1 MTKKTTSRDAI
12 YKEIEAE
19 RAYQDSKWGVA
30 TDDTK
35 NNPFNWV
42 SYLSNYSS
50 RWMKGEFP
58 PFTKPTVEAYRA
70 SMIKTAAIAVAAVE
84 SLDRQRAAE
93 GKAFYE
99 QEDRAA

>member
-1 MTKKTTSRDAI
+1 MTKKTTSRDSI

-19 RAYQDSKWGVA
+19 RAYQDSRWGVA

-70 SMIKTAAIAVAAVE
+70 SMIKTAAIVFIV
-84 SLDRQRAAE
+84 AE
-93 GKAFYE
+93 GIFGASLMY
-99 QEDRAA
+99 RTSASATSR